1 MSASD
6 RRGSANED
14 QAYRALLLF
23 DMGLYDATY
32 DGGSNL
38 GWESSNET
46 RIQVHSYGRNETVL
60 ICKFIIDLGT
70 SESGLV
76 LVTICEPLSL
86 ILNSG

>member
-1 MSASD
+1 MKLAGERWVSEKKNGFSVSASD
-6 RRGSANED
+6 RQDQQTKN

-46 RIQVHSYGRNETVL
+46 RIQVHSYAHEIYR
-60 ICKFIIDLGT
+60 F
-70 SESGLV
+70 ESGL
-76 LVTICEPLSL
+76 
-86 ILNSG
+86 G